1 MALIMAETAISQS
14 HLRLDST
21 REVGLAQA
29 FGPLLRQ
36 PEHRLEVSDQPNG
49 GHLIGVG
56 LRVDGGGVVG
66 LHVVVG
72 ELLAQGSLHLG
83 QQVSRAIDNRQGAT
97 VDAGR
102 EVQCVVV
109 VGGSHILAY
118 NLLVEA
124 PLFILPKKTKEERL
138 TPAHLPARS
147 GMRATLQQRK
157 WHLVVCSSWLL
168 LLTLQ
173 RQSPTRVYLQ
183 TGHGVSTEG

>member
-1 MALIMAETAISQS
+1 MALIIAEIAISQS

-36 PEHRLEVSDQPNG
+36 PEHRLEVSDQPDG

-56 LRVDGGGVVG
+56 LRVYGGGVVG
-66 LHVVVG
+66 LHMVVG

-83 QQVSRAIDNRQGAT
+83 QQVRRAIDYRPGAT

-109 VGGSHILAY
+109 VGGSHILVY

-124 PLFILPKKTKEERL
+124 PLFILPKKTPKR
-138 TPAHLPARS
+138 R
-147 GMRATLQQRK
+147 G
-157 WHLVVCSSWLL
+157 
-168 LLTLQ
+168 
-173 RQSPTRVYLQ
+173 
-183 TGHGVSTEG
+183 